1 MFPPLPTT
9 TPRDISRGGSHV
21 PALVP
26 RSWVEPVLPLPLA
39 ERVEELRAASKSDN
53 TRRAYLS
60 DWRRWEQ
67 WCATHKLV
75 PIPAHPSTVAAYLA
89 DQASTVKVST
99 LTRHLATIA
108 KAHQVAGVAN
118 PCRETMVR
126 DTLAGLRRERGSS
139 RDEAP
144 GLLAEHLRTTL
155 EAIDTGRAGA
165 RDRALLLLGWC
176 GALRRSELGALTWG
190 DIAPDPDGLLLT
202 LRRSKTDQE
211 GAGRLVG
218 VARESSPGVCPV
230 AALEGWR
237 RELERAG
244 VELVAPG
251 SPVFPRLSR
260 WGAVLPGAMSGQA
273 VAQVIQRRTQA
284 AGLPTRYRGHS
295 LRKGLVQAAK
305 LGGVS
310 DSSVMATTGHRS
322 VVMLRQYQGQAGLVS
337 GAASKGLLT

>member
-1 MFPPLPTT
+1 MFPPLPAGVAHVSTHGAT
-9 TPRDISRGGSHV
+9 HV

-26 RSWVEPVLPLPLA
+26 RSWVEPALPLPLA

-60 DWRRWEQ
+60 DWRRWQQ
-67 WCATHKLV
+67 WCAAHELV
-75 PIPAHPSTVAAYLA
+75 AIPAHPATVAAYLA
-89 DQASTVKVST
+89 DQAPGVKVST

-108 KAHQVAGVAN
+108 KAHNTAGVPN
-118 PCRETMVR
+118 PCRETLVR
-126 DTLAGLRRERGSS
+126 DTLAGLRRERGVS

-144 GLLAEHLRTTL
+144 GLLSEQLRTTL
-155 EAIDTGRAGA
+155 EALGTDRASS

-190 DIAPDPDGLLLT
+190 DIAPDPDGLVLT

-218 VARESSPGVCPV
+218 IARESSPAVCPV

-237 RELERAG
+237 RELEGAEPG
-244 VELVAPG
+244 AVAPG
-251 SPVFPRLSR
+251 APVFPRLTR
-260 WGAVLPGAMSGQA
+260 WGAVLPGALSGQA
-273 VAQVIQRRTQA
+273 VAQVIQRRTHA

-305 LGGVS
+305 LAGVG

-337 GAASKGLLT
+337 GAASKGLL